1 MCCMFFVLK
10 KRNII
15 TAFSILLTIIFLITT
30 FGLSATESAT
40 VLVNEMPVT
49 RVRTKDNKVALSVN
63 VYENTDIDA
72 VLTALGDAKAT
83 FFISEEFEFLHGD
96 KVRQLISDGHTVGIL
111 EVKLT
116 DNTDN
121 EINDRMAERIEKLS
135 FLTGKNCQLVRFNS
149 DAFDRKCINAV
160 SALALH
166 TVQWSTDDT
175 TEKVQSGDIILITGE
190 SEIKDF
196 IKKITDD
203 GFKTTT
209 VDGLI
214 FKNNNSI
221 IKLLE

>member
-1 MCCMFFVLK
+1 MFFVLK

-15 TAFSILLTIIFLITT
+15 IAFSFLLTVTFFITT
-30 FGLSATESAT
+30 ICFIAVKSVTAS
-40 VLVNEMPVT
+40 VHKMPVT
-49 RVRTKDNKVALSVN
+49 NVKTEENKVALSVN
-63 VYENTDIDA
+63 VYENTDIDT

-96 KVRQLISDGHTVGIL
+96 MVRQLISDGHTVGIL

-116 DNTDN
+116 DKTDN

-135 FLTGKNCQLVRFNS
+135 FLTGKNCQLVRFNN
-149 DAFDRKCINAV
+149 DGFDRRCINAV
-160 SALALH
+160 SALGLH

-175 TEKVQSGDIILITGE
+175 TENIQSGDIILITGE

-196 IKKITDD
+196 IKKITND

>member
-1 MCCMFFVLK
+1 MFFVLK

-15 TAFSILLTIIFLITT
+15 TAFSILLTIVLLITT
-30 FGLSATESAT
+30 FGLSAAESAT
-40 VLVNEMPVT
+40 VLVNKMSVT
-49 RVRTKDNKVALSVN
+49 RVRTKENKVALSVN

-116 DNTDN
+116 DKTDN

-135 FLTGKNCQLVRFNS
+135 FLTGKNCQLVRFNK

-160 SALALH
+160 SALGLH

-175 TEKVQSGDIILITGE
+175 TENVQSGDIILITGE

-214 FKNNNSI
+214 F
-221 IKLLE
+221 

>member
-1 MCCMFFVLK
+1 MFFVLK

-30 FGLSATESAT
+30 FGLSAAESAT
-40 VLVNEMPVT
+40 VLVNKMPVT
-49 RVRTKDNKVALSVN
+49 RVKTKENKVALSVN

-96 KVRQLISDGHTVGIL
+96 MVRQLISDGHTVGIL

-116 DNTDN
+116 DKTDN
-121 EINDRMAERIEKLS
+121 KINDRMAERIEKLS
-135 FLTGKNCQLVRFNS
+135 FLTGKNCQLVRFNN
-149 DAFDRKCINAV
+149 DGFDRKCINAV
-160 SALALH
+160 SAIGLH

-175 TEKVQSGDIILITGE
+175 TENVQSGDIILITGE

-196 IKKITDD
+196 IKKIIDD